1 MTIVRGDRAG
11 RGYGYENKYA
21 YGMEMDMEMDIQVS
35 YSPSFFHS
43 QQHTVHIDQYPQRRK
58 CSLIVSLLFHASVLI
73 GKASG

>member
-1 MTIVRGDRAG
+1 
-11 RGYGYENKYA
+11 
-21 YGMEMDMEMDIQVS
+21 MEMDMEMDIQVS

-73 GKASG
+73 GKVSG